1 MNMEQMSFDLSE
13 SKSQRDAGA
22 LKALANAGDSWHD
35 RASDLALS
43 FFKAAGYEGSLFEEA
58 RNYATLFDLPPP
70 PSPNAWGAVCLSL
83 SRRGLIVKTGVYVN
97 SKSVKSHACS
107 APLWRIK

>member
-1 MNMEQMSFDLSE
+1 MEQMSFDLSE

-43 FFKAAGYEGSLFEEA
+43 FFKAAGREGCLFEEA
-58 RNYATLFDLPPP
+58 RNYANLFDLPPP

-83 SRRGLIVKTGVYVN
+83 SKRGLIVKTGVYRSSQNV
-97 SKSVKSHACS
+97 SSHARVN
-107 APLWRIK
+107 PLWRIK

>member
-1 MNMEQMSFDLSE
+1 MEQMSFDLSQGRT
-13 SKSQRDAGA
+13 QRDAGA
-22 LKALANAGDSWHD
+22 LKALVNAGDSWHE

-43 FFKAAGYEGSLFEEA
+43 FFKSAGYEGALFEDA

-83 SRRGLIVKTGVYVN
+83 SKRRLIEKTGVYMN
-97 SKSVKSHACS
+97 SKNVSSHAR
-107 APLWRIK
+107 AQPVWRIK